1 MSEFEGLTHAQLYA
15 MIAAIDPD
23 KVYDCSALLTNAAK
37 TIDEIGSKLKDH
49 KVKGWE
55 GEAADAF
62 QNWVNQTGSA
72 TLELAKYS
80 ANGGKYMAE
89 TAQIMREVAPT
100 TYGAGDMPMYSASAE
115 ATLKQNLA
123 TSREYHNDPDA
134 VKMGQEAWSQ
144 LSGDH
149 ARAVDAMTKLA
160 GSYEK
165 STQHIEAVKP
175 PTFPP
180 PPDVLVPPARDGEY
194 DVARSSGEAGG
205 GVSSTGSS
213 HTATGPSHSVS
224 SDDPGPVT
232 SRPQQPDSTVPSVSV
247 PSTPDHEV
255 DIDLDNVATLPDRA
269 VPPVTTTPGPLPTGP
284 VSPTPGPVLPPMG
297 FPPVGGMK
305 PPGLTGPPGLG
316 PYPGL
321 GGPTTPPPGGKSLGM
336 PGMPPRDSGITGGR
350 PVTSTGPSAGIPRGN
365 VIGEGAHAGRGM
377 GGGMGTGFGG
387 GHGGQNGFAAG
398 RRLASEPGG
407 IVGGRPATGARP
419 IAGGQPFTQGGSG
432 LVRNGAGGTGA
443 GAMGHAGA
451 RTQTPGKRRDDQQGE
466 RPDYLAEDEETW
478 QANRRVVPPV
488 VD

>member
-1 MSEFEGLTHAQLYA
+1 MSEFEGYTHAQLYA
-15 MIAAIDPD
+15 MVAAINPAQ
-23 KVYDCSALLTNAAK
+23 VTDCATALTNAAK
-37 TIDEIGSKLKDH
+37 WIEEIGNKLKDH

-55 GEAADAF
+55 GEAAVAF

-72 TLELAKYS
+72 TLVLAEYS

-89 TAQIMREVAPT
+89 AAQIMREVAPT
-100 TYGAGDMPMYSASAE
+100 SYGAGDMPMYNASAE

-123 TSREYHNDPDA
+123 TSHEYHNDPDA

-149 ARAVDAMTKLA
+149 GRAVDAMTKLA
-160 GSYEK
+160 GAYEK
-165 STQHIEAVKP
+165 SAQHMEDAKI

-180 PPDVLVPPARDGEY
+180 PPDVFVPPAIYGSEEL
-194 DVARSSGEAGG
+194 ARPGGDSGG
-205 GVSSTGSS
+205 GVGSTTSSHTTTGSS
-213 HTATGPSHSVS
+213 HSTS
-224 SDDPGPVT
+224 SEDPGSVT
-232 SRPQQPDSTVPSVSV
+232 SRPQQPDSTVPSVPV

-255 DIDLDNVATLPDRA
+255 GVDLDNVATLPDRT

-297 FPPVGGMK
+297 FPPVGGTK
-305 PPGLTGPPGLG
+305 LPSLTGPGIG
-316 PYPGL
+316 PYPTL
-321 GGPTTPPPGGKSLGM
+321 GGPGTPPPGGKAGL
-336 PGMPPRDSGITGGR
+336 PPRDSGITGGR
-350 PVTSTGPSAGIPRGN
+350 QVTSNGPSSGIPRGN
-365 VIGEGAHAGRGM
+365 VIGEGNHAGRGM
-377 GGGMGTGFGG
+377 GGGMGPGG
-387 GHGGQNGFAAG
+387 GHGGGQNGFAAG

-407 IVGGRPATGARP
+407 IVGGKPGTGARP
-419 IAGGQPFTQGGSG
+419 VAGGQPFTQGGSG
-432 LVRNGAGGTGA
+432 LVRNGAGGAGA

-451 RTQTPGKRRDDQQGE
+451 RAQTPGKRRDDQKGE